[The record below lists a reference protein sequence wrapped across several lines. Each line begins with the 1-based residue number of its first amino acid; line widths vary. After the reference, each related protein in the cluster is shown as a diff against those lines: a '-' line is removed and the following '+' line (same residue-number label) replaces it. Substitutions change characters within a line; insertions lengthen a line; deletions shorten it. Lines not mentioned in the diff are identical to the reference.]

1 MVKGG
6 LFWPIMRMS
15 WLLEQ
20 DLLESQ
26 LRLQQILG
34 DSAQK
39 F

>member
-6 LFWPIMRMS
+6 LFWPIMQMS

-20 DLLESQ
+20 DRLESQ
-26 LRLQQILG
+26 LRLQQTFG
-34 DSAQK
+34 DSAQQ